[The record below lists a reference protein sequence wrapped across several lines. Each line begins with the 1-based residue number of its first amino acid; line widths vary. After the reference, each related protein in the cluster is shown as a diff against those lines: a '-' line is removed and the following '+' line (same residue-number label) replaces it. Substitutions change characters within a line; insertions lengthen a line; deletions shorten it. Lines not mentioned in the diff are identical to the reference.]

1 MNKIIGIMITAF
13 SLTAFAGT
21 KEETSVKL
29 VKETMNLT
37 LKCSLHEEDRQ
48 WFSKYYCQLSEVK
61 QAAKDLADKNGGEY
75 LNYEIVKAPEGFENR
90 RYNQKENDLKILVK
104 YLK

>member
-1 MNKIIGIMITAF
+1 MNKIIGIMIAAF

-29 VKETMNLT
+29 VKETMDLT
-37 LKCSLHEEDRQ
+37 IKCNPEVEDRQ
-48 WFSKYYCQLSEVK
+48 WFSKYNCHLSEIK
-61 QAAKDLADKNGGEY
+61 QAAKGLADKNGGEY
-75 LNYEIVKAPEGFENR
+75 LNYEIIKAPEGFENR
-90 RYNQKENDLKILVK
+90 RYNHKENDLKVLVK